1 MLTRLPVSEYVSQ
14 LASNQPAPGGGSAAG
29 LVGALGAALGEMVG
43 NFTVGRKKYARVEEE
58 VGDALARLASLRGEL
73 LRLTDA
79 DAEAYTQV
87 GAAYSMPKETADEKS
102 ARAEAVEQALKAAAE
117 VPRQIALRAAEVLDV
132 LPVLLEKGNTNLV
145 SDVGVGARLAFAA
158 VECGWLNVEINLA
171 SMQDEQHVE
180 RLRTEMQ
187 DTVERARNMCRLL
200 WEATMERVRA

>member
-1 MLTRLPVSEYVSQ
+1 MLTRLPVTEYASQ

-29 LVGALGAALGEMVG
+29 LVGALGAALGEMVA
-43 NFTVGRKKYARVEEE
+43 NFTVGRKKYADVEEE
-58 VGDALARLASLRGEL
+58 VGAALARLASLREEL

-79 DAEAYTQV
+79 DAEAYRQV
-87 GAAYSMPKETADEKS
+87 GAASSMPKETADEKS

-132 LPVLLEKGNTNLV
+132 LPVLLEKANQNLV

-158 VECGWLNVEINLA
+158 VECGWLNVEINLG
-171 SMQDEQHVE
+171 SMQDEQHIE

-200 WEATMERVRA
+200 WDATVARVRG